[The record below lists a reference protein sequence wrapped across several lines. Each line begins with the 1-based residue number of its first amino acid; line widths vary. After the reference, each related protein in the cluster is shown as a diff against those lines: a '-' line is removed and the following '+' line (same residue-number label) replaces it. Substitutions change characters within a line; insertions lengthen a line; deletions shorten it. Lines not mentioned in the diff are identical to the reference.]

1 MRRDCA
7 ESAVHVLQVVHGM
20 GIGGTERVVMDLARH
35 FNSPGFRTSVCCL
48 DELGDFGRQ
57 LRGDGVTVE
66 VLGRRPGVD
75 LGLVRRLQRLCRDLD
90 VHLVHAH
97 QYTPYFYAA
106 TACLLRPS
114 LKVIFT
120 EHGRHHPDRLRP
132 RRAVYN
138 QLLRTV
144 TPRYT
149 AVSEFTRESLVAFE
163 KMPRSR
169 IRVIYNGVNT
179 GPAAASMEPLKARRH
194 LGLDVNAGVIL
205 SVGRMDRVKDFATLL
220 RAMPRVIREVPGA
233 LLLVAGDG
241 DNGYMAELRALAAAL
256 GVEARVRF
264 LGGRLDVPDLFAAC
278 DVFALTSITE
288 ATSMTVLEAMRAGR
302 AVVATDVG
310 GNSELVTHG
319 ETGLLVPVG
328 HSGAAADAL
337 ILLLRSPAQARRM
350 GAAGRRRM
358 ADRFDAARA
367 FEAYEQLY
375 HEVLSR

>member
-1 MRRDCA
+1 M
-7 ESAVHVLQVVHGM
+7 HVLQVVHSM

-35 FNSPGFRTSVCCL
+35 FNGPRFRTSVCCL

-57 LRGDGVTVE
+57 LRGDGVAVE

-75 LGLVRRLQRLCRDLD
+75 LGLVRRLQRLCKDLD

-138 QLLRTV
+138 QLLRAV

-169 IRVIYNGVNT
+169 IRVIYNGVNS
-179 GPAAASMEPLKARRH
+179 GPAASTEPLEARRY
-194 LGLDVNAGVIL
+194 LGLDVNARIIL

-220 RAMPRVIREVPGA
+220 RAMPRVIREVPEA

-264 LGGRLDVPDLFAAC
+264 LGSRPDVPDLFTAC

-288 ATSMTVLEAMRAGR
+288 ATSMTILEAMRAGR
-302 AVVATDVG
+302 PVVATDVG
-310 GNSELVTHG
+310 GNSELVAHG
-319 ETGLLVPVG
+319 QTGLLIPAG
-328 HSGAAADAL
+328 HPEAAAHA
-337 ILLLRSPAQARRM
+337 LLLCSAPPRRPAAWGWPGADGWPTDSTRPEPSRRTSSSIT
-350 GAAGRRRM
+350 RC
-358 ADRFDAARA
+358 
-367 FEAYEQLY
+367 
-375 HEVLSR
+375 